1 MHVMDN
7 YVVHSVIY
15 ECVELVLNEENID
28 VNVHLPHDKV
38 GERIMF
44 LGWHIH
50 LLVRSFVHSSG
61 QILLPQY
68 LMNGLNSFDKIDR

>member
-1 MHVMDN
+1 MDN

-44 LGWHIH
+44 LG
-50 LLVRSFVHSSG
+50 
-61 QILLPQY
+61 
-68 LMNGLNSFDKIDR
+68 